1 MTDTYVLL
9 DSKRTVPQNL
19 QHQIIRSYAIEA
31 NLNIIFY
38 GAEFMALEDLHFQLL
53 SYARKS
59 EYSSFLLYSIY
70 QLYNPISGFDL
81 TILKTILK
89 EKKTLHF
96 AAQALSITSLS
107 ELQAK
112 YSELLV
118 AHTMLFNR
126 NTLTELKVMINS
138 HRDLNSI

>member
-9 DSKRTVPQNL
+9 DSKRSVPQNL
-19 QHQIIRSYAIEA
+19 QHQIIKSFATEA
-31 NLNIIFY
+31 NLNITFY
-38 GAEFMALEDLHFQLL
+38 GAEFMAIEDFHFQLL
-53 SYARKS
+53 SYACKS

-89 EKKTLHF
+89 EKKTIHF
-96 AAQALSITSLS
+96 AAQSLSITSLS

-112 YSELLV
+112 YSELFV
-118 AHTMLFNR
+118 VHAMLLNR
-126 NTLTELKVMINS
+126 VIFAELEGITNFQ
-138 HRDLNSI
+138 